1 MARVKHALRPVPQK
15 EDTKLPKATFPS
27 QGKYRQCKECG
38 QTVLKGNLARH
49 IRKKHAS
56 RVPEGEAVPKL
67 KIRLPSVLKGLV
79 RQRGESG
86 EESAREA
93 DEESCTVPINEA
105 HLPPTPESDEEMMH
119 QLARLYSGRVS
130 KPVATSKLG
139 YEKTKILLSI
149 VRDSACRAEVKEVL
163 SQAGLL
169 LHTQEEVDALVRD
182 AEERGRREAEW
193 QVPESTGED
202 AATAYEEPS
211 LPCESALV
219 PEGHPED
226 QRESST
232 SPSCQSEEST
242 TSPREV
248 PPLYVTSCYSGVGQ
262 QTIVIHTGGQ
272 FGIKVTLC
280 HVSS

>member
-1 MARVKHALRPVPQK
+1 MARVKHALRPVPRK
-15 EDTKLPKATFPS
+15 EDTMLPKATFPS

-38 QTVLKGNLARH
+38 QTVLRGNLARH
-49 IRKKHAS
+49 IRKKHTS
-56 RVPEGEAVPKL
+56 RGEAIPKL
-67 KIRLPSVLKGLV
+67 KIKLPSVLKGLV
-79 RQRGESG
+79 RQRGEAG
-86 EESAREA
+86 EESVKEA
-93 DEESCTVPINEA
+93 GAENCAVSVDET

-139 YEKTKILLSI
+139 YEKTKTLLSI
-149 VRDSACRAEVKEVL
+149 VCDNDCRVEVKEVL

-169 LHTQEEVDALVRD
+169 LHTQEEVDAMVRD
-182 AEERGRREAEW
+182 AEEKGKKEVEW

-202 AATAYEEPS
+202 AATADEEPS

-219 PEGHPED
+219 PEDHPED

-242 TSPREV
+242 TSSREV
-248 PPLYVTSCYSGVGQ
+248 PPLYVTSCYSGEGQ

-272 FGIKVTLC
+272 FGIKVTPC
-280 HVSS
+280 HVSG